1 MVVFGAT
8 TEDTVDLNLRQFFYK
23 QVKLLG
29 STMGSKEE
37 LQALLIFME
46 KHEIHPIVGHTYNLE
61 DVEEDRKSTRLNS
74 SHVATSYAVFCLK
87 KKEIN
92 CCVRTG

>member
-8 TEDTVDLNLRQFFYK
+8 TEDTVDINLRQFFYK

-46 KHEIHPIVGHTYNLE
+46 KYEIHPIVGHKYNLE
-61 DVEEDRKSTRLNS
+61 DVEE
-74 SHVATSYAVFCLK
+74 AFEFLK
-87 KKEIN
+87 ENNQFGKIAIQIN
-92 CCVRTG
+92 